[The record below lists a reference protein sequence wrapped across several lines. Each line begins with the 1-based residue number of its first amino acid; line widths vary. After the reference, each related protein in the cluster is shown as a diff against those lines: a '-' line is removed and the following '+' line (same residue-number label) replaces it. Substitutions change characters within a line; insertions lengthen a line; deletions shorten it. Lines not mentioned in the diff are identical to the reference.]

1 MLGLIQVFTVQ
12 CTIKVFRY
20 NLTSICSKSFL
31 LDGRPQWEV
40 EAKIIREKS
49 QGVSSLCFS
58 CTDIVQHFVC
68 NTRTILN
75 LFIYYLFILTYFSF
89 LVLVVAFY

>member
-1 MLGLIQVFTVQ
+1 MILCSVSLYKSQKFFHRAVSPFLI
-12 CTIKVFRY
+12 KEY
-20 NLTSICSKSFL
+20 NLTYICSKSFL

-68 NTRTILN
+68 NNRTILN
-75 LFIYYLFILTYFSF
+75 LSVIFLFLY
-89 LVLVVAFY
+89 